1 MDMSKK
7 VINVLI
13 MSYMFDGACDDTS
26 QTIPVSSHVVN
37 NQQQWQHTR
46 GSITRMKASEPPR
59 RHIKW
64 RKNFYKNNPD

>member
-37 NQQQWQHTR
+37 NQQQQQHTR
-46 GSITRMKASEPPR
+46 EREEE
-59 RHIKW
+59 
-64 RKNFYKNNPD
+64 